1 LETPAEILISIGA
14 IFLLGLIADALGRKT
29 FLPRVT
35 LLLIFGVVIG
45 QSGLGL
51 IPEIVI
57 GQFELIAD
65 VALVV
70 IGFLLGGQLTPEKLR
85 HAGKALYF
93 ISIGAVLGSVL
104 VVATGLWL
112 IGTPFEVSL
121 LLGCIAVATA
131 PAATVDVV
139 LESGKQTRFT
149 EVLLLIVAVDDAW
162 GLILFSLALVVVG
175 GMLGN
180 ADNGSLL
187 VNGTLEIGGAILLGC
202 ILGFPGAFLTGRIRP
217 GQPTLIE
224 AMGLVFL
231 CAGIAVYLEVSF
243 LIASMVMGAII
254 ANFATHHER
263 SFSAVENMEWPLLV
277 VFFILA
283 GASLEI
289 DALRQVGLLGMV
301 YAICRI
307 VGKWFGAT
315 VGAKLA
321 GSDKMTRRW
330 IGVALLPQA
339 GAAIGMALM
348 ASYKFPEYQQLLLT
362 AVISTTVFFEI
373 IGPVFARLAIRK
385 TS

>member
-1 LETPAEILISIGA
+1 
-14 IFLLGLIADALGRKT
+14 
-29 FLPRVT
+29 
-35 LLLIFGVVIG
+35 
-45 QSGLGL
+45 
-51 IPEIVI
+51 
-57 GQFELIAD
+57 
-65 VALVV
+65 
-70 IGFLLGGQLTPEKLR
+70 
-85 HAGKALYF
+85 
-93 ISIGAVLGSVL
+93 
-104 VVATGLWL
+104 
-112 IGTPFEVSL
+112 
-121 LLGCIAVATA
+121 
-131 PAATVDVV
+131 VDVV

-231 CAGIAVYLEVSF
+231 CAGIAVYLDVSF